1 MSSTSVMTCAA
12 HAPRVPLNDSFSPA
26 IETRDPDTASLS
38 SKAGL
43 CEKVMGHPEIRSC
56 SFLPT
61 PASIGLTA
69 RTAFWAHDRV
79 SVGYGLVRV
88 QFSMSVVML
97 NPPKLPVKP
106 T

>member
-1 MSSTSVMTCAA
+1 MFIFT
-12 HAPRVPLNDSFSPA
+12 HARIDRLNRQD
-26 IETRDPDTASLS
+26 
-38 SKAGL
+38 GL
-43 CEKVMGHPEIRSC
+43 LGY
-56 SFLPT
+56 
-61 PASIGLTA
+61 
-69 RTAFWAHDRV
+69 DRV